1 VSAAGP
7 TFHGRRAIVFVFK
20 QMCRKAP
27 VAQRLLFRASMR
39 SQTVVPASIELTGA
53 MGSLF
58 TIPGADGTAV
68 DIAERIAQPPP
79 DVPRLL

>member
-1 VSAAGP
+1 
-7 TFHGRRAIVFVFK
+7 
-20 QMCRKAP
+20 
-27 VAQRLLFRASMR
+27 MR
-39 SQTVVPASIELTGA
+39 SQTVVPASVELTVA

-58 TIPGADGTAV
+58 IIPGANGTAV